1 MGKRTIEE
9 FAIGDLVKWYEPYAD
24 GDLIRD
30 AGRGIILKKNSY
42 ELGFK
47 SVTYV
52 NYEVY
57 RTKHSDKMLFDT
69 KELKKLT

>member
-1 MGKRTIEE
+1 MAKRIIEE
-9 FAIGDLVKWYEPYAD
+9 FVIGELVEWYEPYAD

-30 AGRGIILKKNSY
+30 AGKGIILKKNSY
-42 ELGFK
+42 ELGFNTG
-47 SVTYV
+47 TYI